1 MSWQLTQIIL
11 LEFADSESFSLMADC
26 NVWYRGATAPCP
38 AVSRILQLP
47 RIKPFGIPFF
57 FIYSLKL
64 LTIVSVGFS
73 ETPWNFLNPV
83 TWIVTAGGPSDPIT
97 NNCLEMKYGNV
108 LWHENWNQCLSTCMR
123 KHKHISLVIQ
133 PQKDGQKTI
142 IMKYEF
148 TTSVNKNCSHPRIST
163 ALMHKKLH

>member
-47 RIKPFGIPFF
+47 RIRPFGIPFF

-108 LWHENWNQCLSTCMR
+108 LMAWKLKSMSKHLHEKTYIHFISHTTTKRWTKNNHNEVRVYNVCQQELLSP
-123 KHKHISLVIQ
+123 S
-133 PQKDGQKTI
+133 D
-142 IMKYEF
+142 F
-148 TTSVNKNCSHPRIST
+148 NSSD
-163 ALMHKKLH
+163 A